1 MVSYIRKFYLAS
13 HSRNNPQQNSSF
25 VCLMNVALPQVHQH
39 KFLLLRTVRVR
50 ASLVCWVLS
59 WNRISSSSHAK
70 FQIILIMLV
79 GRRDTNNAFYL
90 NVFLRIFWKSYW
102 LKRILNK
109 NFAHHSFYANLSI
122 LYILYFVH
130 RKQIVEDI
138 ETYLAIEIMSL
149 KKQGKWQ
156 ITGVPNSTKRHP
168 DNSGNN
174 ADLRS
179 LKILP

>member
-13 HSRNNPQQNSSF
+13 HSRDNPQQNSSF

-50 ASLVCWVLS
+50 TSLVCWVLS
-59 WNRISSSSHAK
+59 WSRISSSSHAK
-70 FQIILIMLV
+70 FQNILIMLV
-79 GRRDTNNAFYL
+79 GRRDTNNSLYL

-122 LYILYFVH
+122 LYILYFVR
-130 RKQIVEDI
+130 RKQILEDI
-138 ETYLAIEIMSL
+138 KTYLAIEIMCL
-149 KKQGKWQ
+149 KTQGKWQ
-156 ITGVPNSTKRHP
+156 ITGVPNLTKRHP
-168 DNSGNN
+168 DNNGNH
-174 ADLRS
+174 AGLWS